1 MPLQNDTKALNIVFL
16 ATQIDLAK
24 ILPEKAKSK
33 TNLQQRVLLRI
44 TLPQIVFL
52 QSDTK
57 ALEIMF
63 PTAKND

>member
-1 MPLQNDTKALNIVFL
+1 MR
-16 ATQIDLAK
+16 
-24 ILPEKAKSK
+24 EKAKNK
-33 TNLQQRVLLRI
+33 AKLQQRILLRI

>member
-1 MPLQNDTKALNIVFL
+1 MFL

-44 TLPQIVFL
+44 TLPKIVFL

-63 PTAKND
+63 PTAKNDWAKNAKNKAKN